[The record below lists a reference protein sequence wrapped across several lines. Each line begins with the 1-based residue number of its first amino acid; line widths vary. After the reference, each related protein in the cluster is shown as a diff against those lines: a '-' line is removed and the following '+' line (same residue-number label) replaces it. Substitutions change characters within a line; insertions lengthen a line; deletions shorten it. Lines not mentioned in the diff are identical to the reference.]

1 MSMAAGQAVE
11 ISNWAIGICAG
22 VPLVTFLA
30 ASAGLFFGPEF
41 KTAWAWLKRVGV
53 ASKRQLRRFARWV
66 KGTRRDV
73 RVSALLWLTEHRFQN
88 IAAYL
93 GLRPAELGI
102 L

>member
-11 ISNWAIGICAG
+11 ISNWAIGVGAG
-22 VPLVTFLA
+22 LPLTTFLV
-30 ASAGLFFGPEF
+30 ASAIVMFQPELLR
-41 KTAWAWLKRVGV
+41 AWTFTKRS
-53 ASKRQLRRFARWV
+53 ARRAVRWIN
-66 KGTRRDV
+66 GIRRDV
-73 RVSALLWLTEHRFQN
+73 RVNTLLWLTEHRFQN